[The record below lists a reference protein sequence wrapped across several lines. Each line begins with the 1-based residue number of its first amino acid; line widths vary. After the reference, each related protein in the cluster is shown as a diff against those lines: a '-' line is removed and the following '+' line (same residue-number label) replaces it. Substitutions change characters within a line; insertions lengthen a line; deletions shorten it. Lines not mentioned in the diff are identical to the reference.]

1 MPLPPRRYFLFVA
14 LFFTCINMRRTV
26 ANEYQFLSTMSAV
39 FIEENFGDANKKAY
53 MDIATFEEFWE
64 WARGP
69 FTEGLLPAER
79 YDGSEITAAEQRVM
93 YYNKVVGGLRLRQLR
108 IRKGAGCV
116 SDHEN
121 IKEKNTPTTGT
132 TAGIERIRI
141 YIDYCYAKF
150 IVGDT
155 DESGGTEDRAAY
167 SVAAPNETLIE
178 MGEQERWGGLDE
190 DSELVGAFRWRDAKA
205 NRLEGTAQAGQF
217 GTYDGSGFVLDVTN
231 LTTSYIVESFE
242 FLEEN
247 TWLDRQTRG
256 IFMSVMLFNANFNTY
271 AVLQFFLELSPAGVM
286 VPKYNFQTV
295 KMDMYYN
302 TRDIPTMAFEGAL
315 YLYMF
320 IYICVEFQE
329 IRDIFKATGSIRG
342 YFQDFWNVLDWA
354 LIMFTYLA
362 LALRFL
368 FFMDENVR
376 NFNPYTKEVVEVA
389 QSARFYNMSFSLD
402 SVASFIACLKLF
414 KFFKLQRN
422 LLILRQTISRALS
435 DLGLFTVMMM
445 IMILA
450 FAIAGENIFGQ
461 EVEAFVSIDK
471 AFVTL
476 FLMLLGEFNFDDIQR
491 VAPTMAFIYFYFY
504 QIFLFL
510 VMVNVFLAILNDAY
524 IAVMEMHADDDL
536 SGGEKLSI
544 RQRIER
550 TRAWLHQ
557 RDNERR
563 MQVLRKETRA
573 KEMAERRKERVKEK
587 EREKTIQEM
596 QMLSKVRT
604 KIETGDLGDVEVE
617 KKGILSRVKKGKKG
631 KDRGASGTALMPIGD
646 GAKNEYAQLSEGD
659 EPKT

>member
-1 MPLPPRRYFLFVA
+1 MPPLPRRYFLFVA

-79 YDGSEITAAEQRVM
+79 YDGSEITAAQQRVM

-108 IRKGAGCV
+108 IRKGANCEIGL
-116 SDHEN
+116 N
-121 IKEKNTPTTGT
+121 IREKHTPTTGT
-132 TAGIERIRI
+132 TAGIERERI

-190 DSELVGAFRWRDAKA
+190 ESELVGAFRWRDAKA

-217 GTYDGSGFVLDVTN
+217 GAYDGSGFVLDVTN

-271 AVLQFFLELSPAGVM
+271 AVLQFFLELSQAGVM
-286 VPKYNFQTV
+286 VPTYNFQTV

-362 LALRFL
+362 LTLRFL
-368 FFMDENVR
+368 FFMDPNVR

-476 FLMLLGEFNFDDIQR
+476 FLMLLGEFNFDDLQR
-491 VAPTMAFIYFYFY
+491 VSAIMAIIYFYFY

-536 SGGEKLSI
+536 SGGEKLSF

>member
-1 MPLPPRRYFLFVA
+1 MERRRQLTGFFARVHWENNAAEFKVLDTEECTEVSFGALLQDVSRYFGVQDGAVALADKDGGIWPLEPMVHSELRALDTTEVWLVEKPFATEANETAMDLCTRTSTRRRSRRRCAAAAARAEAAAAAAAAAGLAARPNPRADAQPPTNARAQATSWPRAVARDAGRALEALAQEGGGGREEGAEIGAVEVRRRPEPDAPQRAHARPADAPPLTAVPPPPRRYFLFVA

-116 SDHEN
+116 SDYEN
-121 IKEKNTPTTGT
+121 IKEKHTPTTGT
-132 TAGIERIRI
+132 TAGIERTRI

-190 DSELVGAFRWRDAKA
+190 ASELVGAFRWRDAKA

-217 GTYDGSGFVLDVTN
+217 GAYDGSGFVLDVTN

-271 AVLQFFLELSPAGVM
+271 AVLQFFLELSQAGVM
-286 VPKYNFQTV
+286 VPTYNFQTV

-329 IRDIFKATGSIRG
+329 IATSSRRRG
-342 YFQDFWNVLDWA
+342 
-354 LIMFTYLA
+354 
-362 LALRFL
+362 R
-368 FFMDENVR
+368 
-376 NFNPYTKEVVEVA
+376 
-389 QSARFYNMSFSLD
+389 SA
-402 SVASFIACLKLF
+402 A
-414 KFFKLQRN
+414 
-422 LLILRQTISRALS
+422 TSR
-435 DLGLFTVMMM
+435 T
-445 IMILA
+445 
-450 FAIAGENIFGQ
+450 FGTC
-461 EVEAFVSIDK
+461 S
-471 AFVTL
+471 
-476 FLMLLGEFNFDDIQR
+476 
-491 VAPTMAFIYFYFY
+491 
-504 QIFLFL
+504 
-510 VMVNVFLAILNDAY
+510 
-524 IAVMEMHADDDL
+524 
-536 SGGEKLSI
+536 
-544 RQRIER
+544 
-550 TRAWLHQ
+550 
-557 RDNERR
+557 
-563 MQVLRKETRA
+563 
-573 KEMAERRKERVKEK
+573 
-587 EREKTIQEM
+587 
-596 QMLSKVRT
+596 
-604 KIETGDLGDVEVE
+604 TG
-617 KKGILSRVKKGKKG
+617 R
-631 KDRGASGTALMPIGD
+631 
-646 GAKNEYAQLSEGD
+646 
-659 EPKT
+659 